1 MSPSPDD
8 ALRAAL
14 CAAARTLYDRGL
26 IGPLDG
32 NLSARTPRG
41 TLLCTPSACHK
52 GRLAPA
58 DLVEVSLD
66 GAVVA
71 GPGRPSSELA
81 LHLGLYRRA
90 DVGAVVHAH
99 PPYAVG
105 LTVAGRGL
113 DPPVVSELVFAAGRV
128 PTVPYADP
136 TTRDLADR
144 VAEAL
149 GPTGRACLLARHGSV
164 AVGRTVD
171 DALTLTESLEH
182 TAKITVAAWSAGPVT
197 PLDDDTL
204 ARLHRLAAAMAG
216 NGQPY

>member
-1 MSPSPDD
+1 MAHLPDH

-14 CAAARTLYDRGL
+14 CDAGRTLYDRGL

-32 NLSARTPRG
+32 NLSARTARG

-66 GAVVA
+66 GAVVT

-81 LHLGLYRRA
+81 LHLGVYRRRP
-90 DVGAVVHAH
+90 DVAAIVHAH

-144 VAEAL
+144 VADAL
-149 GPTGRACLLARHGSV
+149 GATGRACLLARHGSV
-164 AVGRTVD
+164 AVGRSVD
-171 DALTLTESLEH
+171 EALTLTESLEH
-182 TAKITVAAWSAGPVT
+182 TAKITVAAYAAGPVA

-204 ARLHRLAAAMAG
+204 ARLHRLAAAMTG
-216 NGQPY
+216 G

>member
-1 MSPSPDD
+1 MPLSDD

-14 CAAARTLYDRGL
+14 CATGRTLYDRGL

-32 NLSARTPRG
+32 NLSARTARA
-41 TLLCTPSACHK
+41 TLLCTPSGCHK
-52 GRLAPA
+52 GRLVPA
-58 DLVEVSLD
+58 DLVEVTLD

-81 LHLGLYRRA
+81 LHLGIYRRRPA
-90 DVGAVVHAH
+90 VGAIVHAH

-136 TTRDLADR
+136 TTPGLAEA
-144 VAEAL
+144 VTEAL
-149 GPTGRACLLARHGSV
+149 GDTLRACLLARHGSV
-164 AVGRTVD
+164 AVGHTLD
-171 DALTLTESLEH
+171 DALFLTESLEH
-182 TAKITVAAWSAGPVT
+182 AAKITVAAWAAGNAT
-197 PLDDDTL
+197 PLDDATL
-204 ARLHRLAAAMAG
+204 ARLHALADALRE
-216 NGQPY
+216 NSQPH